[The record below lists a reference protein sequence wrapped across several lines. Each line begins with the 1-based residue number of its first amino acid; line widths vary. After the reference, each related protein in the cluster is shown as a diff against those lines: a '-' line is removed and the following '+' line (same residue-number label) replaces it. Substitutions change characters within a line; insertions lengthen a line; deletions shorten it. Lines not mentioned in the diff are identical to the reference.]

1 MIDTYIVIPKLYGI
15 VSKAIET
22 RDSQFRANVAKFV
35 NDRHEQ
41 LFDIAPYDRIYFNQ
55 KDIDLM
61 FKSLNLD
68 EKEILNIIQNTCY
81 YTESGYNPPCAREP
95 YVMVLLMIIRYYL
108 KTNKRQR
115 NHENAKWVFVG
126 TFLLPQPEG
135 IATRS
140 ALWLLFM
147 LERHFLQHHL
157 HQIELLWTMLLIT
170 CLQKNLI

>member
-22 RDSQFRANVAKFV
+22 RDSQFRANVAKFI

-68 EKEILNIIQNTCY
+68 E
-81 YTESGYNPPCAREP
+81 
-95 YVMVLLMIIRYYL
+95 
-108 KTNKRQR
+108 
-115 NHENAKWVFVG
+115 
-126 TFLLPQPEG
+126 
-135 IATRS
+135 
-140 ALWLLFM
+140 
-147 LERHFLQHHL
+147 
-157 HQIELLWTMLLIT
+157 
-170 CLQKNLI
+170 